1 MSNKT
6 DIQCSK
12 MVKQLDFSNYLITC
26 EIAMVA
32 SSTVTQKL

>member
-1 MSNKT
+1 MEQQVHIGYGGSGY
-6 DIQCSK
+6 
-12 MVKQLDFSNYLITC
+12 YLMTC